1 MEKRLVTW
9 LTTLVV
15 VIALVAAL
23 GAAFWRTAY
32 RSGAGG
38 NGHQHN
44 HSSLICFGNK
54 PVCS

>member
-15 VIALVAAL
+15 VIALVTAL
-23 GAAFWRTAY
+23 GAASWRTAY
-32 RSGAGG
+32 RSGGG

-44 HSSLICFGNK
+44 HSSMIFLEKK
-54 PVCS
+54 PAWS